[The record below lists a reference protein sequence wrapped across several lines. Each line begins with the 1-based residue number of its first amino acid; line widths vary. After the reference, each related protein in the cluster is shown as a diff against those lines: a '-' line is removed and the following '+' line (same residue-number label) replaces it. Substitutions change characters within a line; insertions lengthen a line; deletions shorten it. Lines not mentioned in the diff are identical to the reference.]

1 MKKPSRKSLVEKLD
15 KIFSQY
21 IRRKDA
27 IDEIAECITC
37 GKKDHYKKLQ
47 CGHFQSRS
55 HYSTRWNI
63 NNVGV
68 QCYGC
73 NISRSGEQY
82 KFSQY
87 LGNKLSEEMHIKSKQ
102 IVKFAD
108 VDLIDMIEY
117 YTNKVSELG

>member
-1 MKKPSRKSLVEKLD
+1 MKKPSRKTLVKNLD
-15 KIFSQY
+15 TIFSIY

-27 IDEIAECITC
+27 INDIAECVTC
-37 GKKDHYKKLQ
+37 GKKDHYKNLQ
-47 CGHFQSRS
+47 CGHFMSRS
-55 HYSTRWNI
+55 NYSTRWEE

-87 LGNKLSEEMHIKSKQ
+87 LGDMLSNEMFVKSKQ
-102 IVKFAD
+102 TVKFAD
-108 VDLIDMIEY
+108 EDLINLINY
-117 YTNKVSELG
+117 YTEKVSYI

>member
-1 MKKPSRKSLVEKLD
+1 MIKPTRKSLVIKLD
-15 KIFSQY
+15 TVFSQY

-27 IDEIAECITC
+27 IDEVAECITC

-47 CGHFQSRS
+47 CGHFMSRR
-55 HYSTRWNI
+55 HYSTRWEE

-73 NISRSGEQY
+73 NISRHGEQY
-82 KFSQY
+82 KFSLY
-87 LGNKLSEEMHIKSKQ
+87 LGNNLAEEMNIKSKQ

-108 VDLIDMIEY
+108 VYLIDMIEY
-117 YTNKVSELG
+117 YAAKLDLL

>member
-1 MKKPSRKSLVEKLD
+1 MKKPSRKTLVKNLD
-15 KIFSQY
+15 TIFSIY

-27 IDEIAECITC
+27 IDDIAECVTC
-37 GKKDHYKKLQ
+37 GKKDHYKNLQ
-47 CGHFQSRS
+47 CGHFMSRS
-55 HYSTRWNI
+55 NYSTRWEE

-87 LGNKLSEEMHIKSKQ
+87 LGDMLSNEMFVKSKQ
-102 IVKFAD
+102 TVKFAD
-108 VDLIDMIEY
+108 EDLINLINY
-117 YTNKVSELG
+117 YTEKVSYI

>member
-1 MKKPSRKSLVEKLD
+1 MKKQSRKTLVKNLD
-15 KIFSQY
+15 TIFSIY

-27 IDEIAECITC
+27 INDIAECVTC
-37 GKKDHYKKLQ
+37 GKKDHWQKLQ
-47 CGHFQSRS
+47 CGHFMSRS
-55 HYSTRWNI
+55 NYSTRWDE

-87 LGNKLSEEMHIKSKQ
+87 LGDMLSNEMFVKSKQ
-102 IVKFAD
+102 TVKFAD
-108 VDLIDMIEY
+108 EDLINLIKY
-117 YTNKVSELG
+117 YTEKVSYI

>member
-1 MKKPSRKSLVEKLD
+1 MKKPTRKSLVIKLD
-15 KIFSQY
+15 TVFSQY

-37 GKKDHYKKLQ
+37 NKKDHYKKLQ
-47 CGHFQSRS
+47 CGHFMSRR
-55 HYSTRWNI
+55 HYSTRWEE

-73 NISRSGEQY
+73 NISRAGEQY
-82 KFSQY
+82 KFSLY
-87 LGNKLSEEMHIKSKQ
+87 LGNNLAEEMNIKSKQ

-117 YTNKVSELG
+117 YTAKINSL